1 MDTSALCERLQVPK
15 HLKQNWMKDQCNVCT
30 TSAAQLKHEAISMVQ
45 SLEATQVKKDS
56 ASARAPSLAGPRDLA
71 SLQRYV
77 YTQQPNEKESK
88 HHPHRQMRQGR
99 SHSNQHRIQ
108 GASPVAME
116 QTKKYLEENFGS
128 GNYSKAQLNSLL
140 VQRQNNIGMP
150 NGSKGAEIGLSRGP
164 IPQNLASIPPERLAV
179 LQTMANQ
186 QVLVPLSNGVLPRGQ
201 MATDIQV
208 TAASLAGTSAAASFF
223 ARAAQKLNLSSKKK
237 KRHHQG
243 CLPPELPPPDPP
255 LFPTNFCQTL
265 RVCPPAA
272 PPSLLRNAGRI
283 KDAPGAGKVKVML
296 RVVPSS
302 NPHDTA
308 TFVTVD
314 QKKKQVTLFDPSF
327 MTNPASS
334 SNRRTGVTAPKMF
347 AFDSVFPQDSSQAEV
362 CAASIGDIVQ
372 AVVNG
377 ADGCL
382 FCYGHSRL
390 GKSFTMIGRDDS
402 VQNLGVIPCAIEWLF
417 RLINEKK
424 EKTSTRFSV
433 RVSAVEVH
441 GKQEN
446 LKDLL
451 ADQANGSNN
460 GCGTSPGIYLAEDPI
475 CGVQLLNQSELRAPS
490 AEKAAFYLDA
500 AIAARKSKT
509 YPTDEPV
516 PEEESRN
523 SHMLFTLHV
532 YQYRFEKSG
541 KGGVM
546 GGRSRLHL
554 IDLGSCDKGSRTG
567 NGQALSF
574 SSLGNVVLALLNSDK
589 HIPHR
594 DSKLTQLLR
603 ESLGSINCRATM
615 IAHVSSAISCYNET
629 LSTIQQAARI
639 HRRGKKKAKY
649 SGTSSSGGD
658 SSCEEGRRRR
668 PHFRSIHTRNINGIT
683 VTNAIRQSDPEYI
696 SSSEQSCD
704 TVIYVGPD
712 GCALSDRDLTDNEGP
727 PESVPIFK
735 PSLGRVNESRNV
747 SNDELHSRL
756 SKIDDKISRKDELK
770 KSKKDSGSE
779 SDTARNIANHMK
791 TVDEQQEQQTPSKK
805 SGIPR
810 PSKSS
815 TSCSNKRTKKLDSLP
830 IAKQATNDTPNT
842 RTEIKPDVNEER
854 VQMAEQI
861 VENSCAVVIPVAETP
876 DDDEDD
882 DAHNTSHDES
892 IIHESNFENIKRL
905 AGHVEELSPDKEPDY
920 PKMGMTGRSYNQQ
933 NTQHNLECLTQSVSM
948 PTFTDVRQACRPEGM
963 QPNMDMIS
971 DYVNGNLNGEHIQL
985 LYNAERVIHSVES
998 LDTIAELLERPVSE
1012 LSLVRSEDEMS
1023 LVYSEVGSFV
1033 STKTDDLTS
1042 LDQAALTIDDMPLG
1056 SEACCI
1062 ATLDRQSLDS
1072 LSENF
1077 DTNLNTASLCA
1088 NTNNQGPYRSG
1099 GVIDKELRNL
1109 GHYVYSDDESEVG
1122 EKKAKDDKMFVEK
1135 AESVSSVEIRMRDLD
1150 AIKSMYVISNLSVD
1164 DLLTDDP
1171 NEGSI
1176 STMADFDIPSV
1187 LMDEPQVVTYMTV
1200 EGEGQVVMREKH
1212 LAVDHPLRR
1221 LSCISDATDATF
1233 STCSRPSSFIS
1244 QEDDESAD
1252 FSSGFNASDIHSV
1265 EEKVYSHPGY
1275 VPIYAMHL
1283 FDKMTDENAEVWE
1296 KMDTLTR
1303 EASQKRRMSNQS
1315 QKNSASSESSRT
1327 ISHLDTNTI
1336 LPCAKVNP
1344 LLAKLK
1350 AEAVDPRGYTSEDNC
1365 LRGSLHKHRQLM
1377 SDEPEP
1383 EERKVSQ
1390 KMSQSQSEPTSIKA
1404 SPLHHTKINQFN
1416 VEPLPEVLC
1425 NAIAKVQE
1433 KMSVV
1438 EKEEQPVTRKCDMWL
1453 LRQPDGAAANDIQSE
1468 PEMGLRMYE
1477 RKNHF
1482 RHQLK
1487 YVEEKEVFEA
1497 VRPPTIGA
1505 CSSPTF
1511 DVEDNPCYSQDY
1523 DSVAETGINKVA
1535 SKTNAS
1541 LSSSE
1546 TNGRERPKSRGILK
1560 PKIFSKSDKSKSKKS
1575 DNTRNIS
1582 MQGKSYSDTESSC
1595 RSNLLSSRRTN
1606 SSSKLPT
1613 RTSSPSQKSGQTARN
1628 ALKSAK
1634 TSQSQTKCKDSPP
1647 TQSSSKKS
1655 AVSKIP
1661 TAKPSPTNK
1670 GKTASTS
1677 PKHQA
1682 TSATSRG
1689 SSLPV
1694 RNKSLSKSAPTL
1706 SKNSTNNAK
1715 QNKSATSSLSDYLPA
1730 NSSPQSNNKLKVG
1743 NRLTDSSDSGNDSG
1757 IVCAEKSP
1765 AKVKTSFLSPY
1776 STMTEPRTNR
1786 CSSSGHGS
1794 DNSSTVSDFLTSKL
1808 PACTSE
1814 ETSSGYDSM
1823 LRDSES
1829 AHESIRSSSGKVKA
1843 LRQLKRKLQG
1853 PRRCRS
1859 ASPKAQTEQT
1869 SHRGGG
1875 NGGSRWIDLPPRKRS
1890 QDEGGVALKLYN
1902 VDKVKACQAEGVK
1915 GSPKRNRHPDQESR
1929 QERIFQLS
1937 EKQHQLKQQLM
1948 STKALLNA
1956 ESSCWTFDCR

>member
-1 MDTSALCERLQVPK
+1 MITQPTFTKVAIKDPAAFCERLQVPK
-15 HLKQNWMKDQCNVCT
+15 HLKQNWMKDQCTVCT
-30 TSAAQLKHEAISMVQ
+30 TSSAQLKHEAVSMVQ
-45 SLEATQVKKDS
+45 SLESTQVKKDPMPGKPPPTLTGS
-56 ASARAPSLAGPRDLA
+56 RDLA

-77 YTQQPNEKESK
+77 YSQQGGEKDSK
-88 HHPHRQMRQGR
+88 YHRQVRQGR
-99 SHSNQHRIQ
+99 GYPNLK
-108 GASPVAME
+108 GASPVVKE
-116 QTKKYLEENFGS
+116 QTKKYLEENFP
-128 GNYSKAQLNSLL
+128 GNHSKAQLAALIA
-140 VQRQNNIGMP
+140 QRQQNNIGMP
-150 NGSKGAEIGLSRGP
+150 NGSKAAELALGRGP
-164 IPQNLASIPPERLAV
+164 VPQSLAAMPPPERIAM
-179 LQTMANQ
+179 LQSISNQ
-186 QVLVPLSNGVLPRGQ
+186 QVLMPLVSNGVLPRGQ
-201 MATDIQV
+201 MTPAEIQV
-208 TAASLAGTSAAASFF
+208 TAASLSTSAAASFF

-255 LFPTNFCQTL
+255 LFPTNFSQIL
-265 RVCPPAA
+265 RVFPPAA
-272 PPSLLRNAGRI
+272 PPSLLRNVGRV
-283 KDAPGAGKVKVML
+283 KDTPGAGKVKVML

-327 MTNPASS
+327 MTNPLSTSS
-334 SNRRTGVTAPKMF
+334 RRTGVAAPKMF

-390 GKSFTMIGRDDS
+390 GKSFTMIGRDDN

-451 ADQANGSNN
+451 SDQANGSNN

-500 AIAARKSKT
+500 AVAARKSKT

-649 SGTSSSGGD
+649 SGTSSSGGE

-668 PHFRSIHTRNINGIT
+668 PHFRSIHTKNINGIT

-727 PESVPIFK
+727 PESVPIFR
-735 PSLGRVNESRNV
+735 PTLGRVNESRNA

-756 SKIDDKISRKDELK
+756 AKIDNKVSRKDELK
-770 KSKKDSGSE
+770 KMKKDSGSE
-779 SDTARNIANHMK
+779 SDTPRLNANHVKMIEK
-791 TVDEQQEQQTPSKK
+791 EHETPSKK

-810 PSKSS
+810 PSKSG
-815 TSCSNKRTKKLDSLP
+815 TSSSNKRTKKTDIISQVKQP
-830 IAKQATNDTPNT
+830 IVNNVQNNRTVINT
-842 RTEIKPDVNEER
+842 CKIEER
-854 VQMAEQI
+854 VSHAEERI
-861 VENSCAVVIPVAETP
+861 PEVEERVPRVEESIPNVKSVPPVVDHLLQTP
-876 DDDEDD
+876 DDDVEDD
-882 DAHNTSHDES
+882 ES
-892 IIHESNFENIKRL
+892 MQESNFENIKKL
-905 AGHVEELSPDKEPDY
+905 AGNLEDLSPTQRSGY
-920 PKMGMTGRSYNQQ
+920 HPKMGVAGRNYN
-933 NTQHNLECLTQSVSM
+933 NDHKNFESLPQSVSM
-948 PTFTDVRQACRPEGM
+948 PTFTDVTQVCVAHGL

-971 DYVNGNLNGEHIQL
+971 DYVNGNLNGNHDIQA
-985 LYNAERVIHSVES
+985 LYDADRVIHSVES

-1042 LDQAALTIDDMPLG
+1042 LEQAALTVDDMPLG
-1056 SEACCI
+1056 SEACCL

-1077 DTNLNTASLCA
+1077 DANLNTASLCA
-1088 NTNNQGPYRSG
+1088 NTNNQIPYDE
-1099 GVIDKELRNL
+1099 VIDRELRNR
-1109 GHYVYSDDESEVG
+1109 GHYVYSDDESEVS
-1122 EKKAKDDKMFVEK
+1122 EKKRKNNKISLDNAD
-1135 AESVSSVEIRMRDLD
+1135 SVSSVEFRMRDLD

-1164 DLLTDDP
+1164 DIFTDDP

-1176 STMADFDIPSV
+1176 STMADFEIPTA

-1200 EGEGQVVMREKH
+1200 EEEGQVVMREKH

-1233 STCSRPSSFIS
+1233 STNSRPSSFIS
-1244 QEDDESAD
+1244 QEDEESED
-1252 FSSGFNASDIHSV
+1252 LSSGFNASDIHSV
-1265 EEKVYSHPGY
+1265 EEKVYAHPGY

-1283 FDKMTDENAEVWE
+1283 FDKMTEENAEVWE
-1296 KMDTLTR
+1296 KMDTITR

-1315 QKNSASSESSRT
+1315 NKNSASSESTQRT

-1336 LPCAKVNP
+1336 LPCANVNP
-1344 LLAKLK
+1344 VLARLK
-1350 AEAVDPRGYTSEDNC
+1350 SVEVDPRGYTSEDNC
-1365 LRGSLHKHRQLM
+1365 LRGSLHKHRQIL
-1377 SDEPEP
+1377 SNEPVP
-1383 EERKVSQ
+1383 TDVHQ
-1390 KMSQSQSEPTSIKA
+1390 KMSKSQSEPTSVKA
-1404 SPLHHTKINQFN
+1404 SPLHLTKINQCD
-1416 VEPLPEVLC
+1416 VEPLPTVLC
-1425 NAIAKVQE
+1425 NAIAKVEEEMSLNE
-1433 KMSVV
+1433 KKLLE
-1438 EKEEQPVTRKCDMWL
+1438 EKEERLKCSDMWL
-1453 LRQPDGAAANDIQSE
+1453 LRQPDGAADIQSE
-1468 PEMGLRMYE
+1468 PEMGFRMNE
-1477 RKNHF
+1477 RRNGF
-1482 RHQLK
+1482 RHQLRQ
-1487 YVEEKEVFEA
+1487 VEEKEVMEA

-1511 DVEDNPCYSQDY
+1511 DVEENPCYSQE
-1523 DSVAETGINKVA
+1523 SEQVAESSKSPNK
-1535 SKTNAS
+1535 TH
-1541 LSSSE
+1541 LSAESGE
-1546 TNGRERPKSRGILK
+1546 KSRSRGLLK

-1575 DNTRNIS
+1575 DKSRTIS

-1595 RSNLLSSRRTN
+1595 RTSLLSSRRTNN

-1613 RTSSPSQKSGQTARN
+1613 RTGSPSQKSGQTARN

-1634 TSQSQTKCKDSPP
+1634 CSPSQTKCKENPP
-1647 TQSSSKKS
+1647 TPSSNKTPTTT
-1655 AVSKIP
+1655 SKIP
-1661 TAKPSPTNK
+1661 TAKTSPSK
-1670 GKTASTS
+1670 SKTTSTS
-1677 PKHQA
+1677 PKS
-1682 TSATSRG
+1682 TATSRG
-1689 SSLPV
+1689 TCLPV

-1706 SKNSTNNAK
+1706 SKNSTNN
-1715 QNKSATSSLSDYLPA
+1715 KSATSSLSDILPT
-1730 NSSPQSNNKLKVG
+1730 NKSPQTNGKLKVG

-1776 STMTEPRTNR
+1776 STMTEPRKNR

-1794 DNSSTVSDFLTSKL
+1794 DNSSTVSDCLSNKRAT
-1808 PACTSE
+1808 ACGSE
-1814 ETSSGYDSM
+1814 EASSGYDSM
-1823 LRDSES
+1823 LRESE
-1829 AHESIRSSSGKVKA
+1829 HDYTSGKVKA
-1843 LRQLKRKLQG
+1843 LKHLKRKLQG
-1853 PRRCRS
+1853 PRRSRS
-1859 ASPKAQTEQT
+1859 ASPKAQAEQA

-1902 VDKVKACQAEGVK
+1902 VDKVKTWQADGIKE
-1915 GSPKRNRHPDQESR
+1915 SPKINHHLESGKD
-1929 QERIFQLS
+1929 RILQLT
-1937 EKQHQLKQQLM
+1937 EKQDQLKQQLM

-1956 ESSCWTFDCR
+1956 DASCWTFDRR